1 MLLTNFGTYVT
12 RNDQSW
18 ASDIRISKT
27 TPSPMTIQ
35 KAESKILEVE
45 GREKAV
51 MVLEDG
57 TVIHGIGFGAY
68 GRKTGEIVFSTAMN
82 GYTEALTD
90 PSYKGQILTLTN
102 PLIGNYGVP
111 PDFESRHIQVEAL
124 VVARA
129 TQPSHP
135 RSKMSLHEWLASEGV
150 PGIMGV
156 DTRLIVKKIR
166 DHGVMGCALEVGG
179 EVTGDLVQ
187 ELMEMAVD
195 VKYDGRVFHCSAY
208 LEPTVF
214 GSGKLTIALID
225 FGVKDGVIRSL
236 VSREFRVCVYPS
248 HYSLSRI
255 MDASPHGFVLSNGP
269 GNPAKM
275 DDQIRLCA
283 EIVEYGLPI
292 LGICLGH
299 QLIAHALG
307 LGTFKMPYGHRGIN
321 KPCRDLTTGKCIITL
336 QNHGYTVDPKGLQN
350 SGLRPWF
357 VDCDDGTIEG
367 LLHEKKPILTTQ
379 FHPEGSPGPQDGGY
393 VLDLFKKLVE
403 EYAGYQ

>member
-1 MLLTNFGTYVT
+1 
-12 RNDQSW
+12 
-18 ASDIRISKT
+18 
-27 TPSPMTIQ
+27 MTIQ
-35 KAESKILEVE
+35 KAESKFLEIGE
-45 GREKAV
+45 KEKAV

-57 TVIHGIGFGAY
+57 TVIYGLGFGAA

-82 GYTEALTD
+82 GYTETLTD
-90 PSYKGQILTLTN
+90 PSYRGQILTLTN

-124 VVARA
+124 VVARV

-135 RSKMSLHEWLASEGV
+135 RSEMSLHEWLAGEGV
-150 PGIMGV
+150 PGVMGV

-166 DHGVMGCALEVGG
+166 DRGVMGCALEVGG
-179 EVTGDLVQ
+179 EITGDVVH
-187 ELMEMAVD
+187 ELREMAGD
-195 VKYDGRVFHCSAY
+195 VKYDSRVFHYSTY
-208 LEPTVF
+208 QEPMVF
-214 GSGKLTIALID
+214 GSGELTVALID

-236 VSREFRVCVYPS
+236 MSRGFRVCVYPS
-248 HYSLSRI
+248 HYSLNKI
-255 MDASPHGFVLSNGP
+255 METSPYGFVLSNGP

-275 DDQIRLCA
+275 DKQIKLCA

-299 QLIAHALG
+299 QLLAHALG
-307 LGTFKMPYGHRGIN
+307 LGTFKMAYGHRGIN

-336 QNHGYTVDPKGLQN
+336 QNHGYAVNPKDLQN
-350 SGLRPWF
+350 SGFRPWF

-367 LLHEKKPILTTQ
+367 LLHEKKTILTTQ

-403 EYAGYQ
+403 EYGGYQ